1 MIARMQIRETAWS
14 QLLFDYQTCEQDPE
28 NCSVP
33 QGVQTMLRTGCT
45 HIVEDAQS
53 PAGFILVDCIGPE
66 SRIDEL
72 WDYFSAGDK
81 IGHGDSN
88 GPWKWGF
95 DGKANFETEY
105 TGQHNDILAT
115 QPAGSTFEDGNWGHA
130 WLGQG
135 DGKYSQRY
143 ARSHNRSYGESHG

>member
-1 MIARMQIRETAWS
+1 MISRMQIRQTAWDS
-14 QLLFDYQTCEQDPE
+14 LLAEYQICVDTETCSLSEDIQRILR
-28 NCSVP
+28 
-33 QGVQTMLRTGCT
+33 QGATQE
-45 HIVEDAQS
+45 IKDAQN

-95 DGKANFETEY
+95 NGKVNFETEY

-115 QPAGSTFEDGNWGHA
+115 QPAGSTFEDGNWMHG
-130 WLGQG
+130 WFGQ
-135 DGKYSQRY
+135 KQNRF
-143 ARSHNRSYGESHG
+143 ARAHNRSYGRSYG

>member
-1 MIARMQIRETAWS
+1 MIARMQIRETAWNA
-14 QLLFDYQTCEQDPE
+14 LLSEYQTCVDTEACSLSQDI
-28 NCSVP
+28 
-33 QGVQTMLRTGCT
+33 QKILRTGCT

-72 WDYFSAGDK
+72 YNYFDPSDR
-81 IGHGDSN
+81 IGYGDSN

-95 DGKANFETEY
+95 DGKVNFPTEY
-105 TGQHNDILAT
+105 TGQHNDILAS
-115 QPAGSTFEDGNWGHA
+115 QPTGSTFEDENWGHG

-135 DGKYSQRY
+135 TDEYLQLY
-143 ARSHNRSYGESHG
+143 AREHSREFGEEFG